1 MDVLHLRKQSHPLQ
15 HFIILELQ
23 SRPIWWHYM
32 SVIIPD
38 RIERDSGFLFIDGGS
53 NTDRYEF
60 YIICGAQCFGGRV
73 VDVDH

>member
-1 MDVLHLRKQSHPLQ
+1 
-15 HFIILELQ
+15 
-23 SRPIWWHYM
+23 M